1 MKLFQVNIWS
11 EYREHTGL
19 NVKLKV
25 GNNAREVEDL
35 VIEELKND
43 YGYSSEHYEIEVLEI
58 DVVDGYEIILR

>member
-25 GNNAREVEDL
+25 GNNARRWV
-35 VIEELKND
+35 
-43 YGYSSEHYEIEVLEI
+43 
-58 DVVDGYEIILR
+58 